1 MEQKDEI
8 YYITRILD
16 GETEYFSVLLDRYSR
31 PLYSL
36 IVQIVGCP
44 EDAEEL
50 LQDVFLKAYRNLSG
64 YKRESKLSTW
74 LYRIAYNVAI
84 SATRKKKQEFLY
96 IEESTINNVPD
107 EKAHE
112 VIDLAAGEEQIN
124 RLVSAIDHLSGE
136 EKALITL
143 FYYEDKSIEEISE
156 VMKLSVSNVKVRLHR
171 TRKKIYVLM
180 NGK

>member
-112 VIDLAAGEEQIN
+112 VIDLAADEEQTN
-124 RLVSAIDHLSGE
+124 RLVSAIDHLSAE